1 MAAEVIEQTVE
12 PVLPGVMAPAML
24 TRIVAQNASIC
35 VGYWIDQRLGDGA
48 GVGGVV
54 VVLERYRAEQPWGVT
69 WMGDA
74 QTAVRLAE
82 RLREASGLLSGEL
95 LKR

>member
-1 MAAEVIEQTVE
+1 MAADVIEQTVE

-24 TRIVAQNASIC
+24 TKIVAQNASVC

-48 GVGGVV
+48 GVV

>member
-24 TRIVAQNASIC
+24 TKIVAQNASVC

-48 GVGGVV
+48 GVV